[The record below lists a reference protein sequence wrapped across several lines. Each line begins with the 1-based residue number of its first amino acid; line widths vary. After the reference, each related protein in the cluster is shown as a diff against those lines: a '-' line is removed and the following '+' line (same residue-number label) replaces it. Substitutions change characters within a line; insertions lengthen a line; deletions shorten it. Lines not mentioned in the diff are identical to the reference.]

1 MKFLIRWL
9 ITSISVA
16 AAVLLVPGIR
26 IEGTAGWWAV
36 IVMALVLG
44 LLNAVLRPI
53 LALLSCSLIVLTM
66 GLFIFVVNGA
76 TFLASSWVAVN
87 WLNIGFYID
96 GIWPAI
102 LGSIV
107 VSVVSFLLSLFLVD
121 REEKKK
127 PAPARV

>member
-1 MKFLIRWL
+1 MKFLIRWF

-16 AAVLLVPGIR
+16 AAVSLIPGIR

-44 LLNAVLRPI
+44 LMNAVLRPI
-53 LALLSCSLIVLTM
+53 LTLLSCGFIVLTL
-66 GLFIFVVNGA
+66 GLFMFVVNGA

-102 LGSIV
+102 FGSIV
-107 VSVVSFLLSLFLVD
+107 VSFVSFLLSMLLVD
-121 REEKKK
+121 RVEQKK
-127 PAPARV
+127 PA